1 MSETEQHCCSI
12 RKGDRIRSS
21 HPQSP
26 APEPRRPLPRRG
38 SSFGRCTGMQCF
50 PLSGCPVQAQS
61 DPWLRLIL
69 RTWTPSL
76 SRPVIVRWRVIARRV
91 IARRRVIGLRVIGLR
106 VIRLRVI
113 AAVVEGR
120 RTGERPDRR
129 GDDHCGGAEDSAYHA
144 ERPLKWERRARG
156 IVLSLGGRDW

>member
-76 SRPVIVRWRVIARRV
+76 ARPVIVRWRVIARR
-91 IARRRVIGLRVIGLR
+91 RVIG
-106 VIRLRVI
+106 LRVI

-144 ERPLKWERRARG
+144 ERPLKWGTESKGDSIEPWGSRVVERQARRRTRPQ
-156 IVLSLGGRDW
+156 S